1 MNRKMYKARVT
12 TSFALAH
19 LAKEVV
25 DKDWP
30 AATAAFRL
38 RVLVGENVGVLHRM
52 RARLRRVA
60 ARRQDEPIRRA
71 LAILDVAVGKPNE
84 VMHSESGTADR
95 GVAGEETG
103 VGDLVRSQGVRRSA
117 QTNEPS

>member
-1 MNRKMYKARVT
+1 MNRRTYKARVT

-25 DKDWP
+25 DEDWSAP
-30 AATAAFRL
+30 TAAFRL
-38 RVLVGENVGVLHRM
+38 RVLVGENVAVLHRI

-60 ARRQDEPIRRA
+60 TRAQDEPIRRA

-84 VMHSESGTADR
+84 VMPKLEIWSGLKAFLEASESTNLRD
-95 GVAGEETG
+95 GVVSNISNDGLT
-103 VGDLVRSQGVRRSA
+103 
-117 QTNEPS
+117 